1 MEWLNKWRI
10 QKLLTEFRLLAAMGS
25 ATKAQ
30 VAEAFG
36 ADTFGAAIVPARTPM
51 LGYEKL
57 LPAPESAMEAV
68 PELECDQTAK
78 LGAADKHI
86 SRLPDWGLES
96 DPILKLEY
104 VWAVV
109 C

>member
-1 MEWLNKWRI
+1 MVEWLNKWRI
-10 QKLLTEFRLLAAMGS
+10 QKLLTGFRLLAAMGS

-57 LPAPESAMEAV
+57 LPAPESAIGAV
-68 PELECDQTAK
+68 SEQGTKTEPIMK
-78 LGAADKHI
+78 LG
-86 SRLPDWGLES
+86 S
-96 DPILKLEY
+96 

-109 C
+109 